1 VRDITRQIAHD
12 AEAAVSH
19 TGVDEDPDVNLSSR
33 VVKEVRVHANGR
45 RVLLL
50 DGFTITA
57 EDTPENQDE
66 YPQNP
71 VQKAE
76 LGFPILRYVTL
87 ISLYTGLLFDVA
99 YGPYS
104 GKETGETA
112 LMRQLLNALRPS
124 DILVADCYLCT
135 YWLIAAC
142 RQRGV
147 HMVMKNHYQ
156 REDHP
161 GRCDSS
167 SRRRTPG
174 DMDSSS
180 TSIVDEQR
188 RRQTATGD
196 A

>member
-1 VRDITRQIAHD
+1 M
-12 AEAAVSH
+12 
-19 TGVDEDPDVNLSSR
+19 NLSPR
-33 VVKEVRVHANGR
+33 VVKEVRAHSNGG

-57 EDTPENQDE
+57 EDTPENQAE

-71 VQKAE
+71 VQRE
-76 LGFPILRYVTL
+76 GIGFPILRCVTL
-87 ISLYTGLLFDVA
+87 ISLYTGMLFDVA
-99 YGPYS
+99 FGPYS

-112 LMRQLLNALRPS
+112 LMRQLLNVLRPD

-147 HMVMKNHYQ
+147 HIVMKNHHK

-161 GRCDSS
+161 ADAIRLRDGERLVTWTLPARPSWMSKEEYKQQPATLELRLID
-167 SRRRTPG
+167 G
-174 DMDSSS
+174 
-180 TSIVDEQR
+180 TS
-188 RRQTATGD
+188 TATASVRASSQSHND
-196 A
+196 DR